1 MPDSKIYYSPKTKN
15 FARELRKNPTKEE
28 NKLWYE
34 MLRTYKPQFRRQ
46 KQIGAYIVDFYCS
59 AAKLIVELDGGQHY
73 EEKNI
78 EYDNKRT
85 EYLNSL
91 GLTVLRFTNR
101 DVNTNFY
108 GVCTCIDEY
117 IKQSFS
123 AFSFG
128 EGASAEADEVSAP
141 QRSLNN
147 I

>member
-73 EEKNI
+73 EPEKI
-78 EYDNKRT
+78 EYDNIRT
-85 EYLNSL
+85 TYLTSL
-91 GLTVLRFTNR
+91 GLTVMRFTNIE
-101 DVNTNFY
+101 VNTNFF
-108 GVCTCIDEY
+108 GVCTTIDNY
-117 IKQSFS
+117 IKSNGS
-123 AFSFG
+123 HPST
-128 EGASAEADEVSAP
+128 
-141 QRSLNN
+141 
-147 I
+147 